1 MKEIKVFLKRHT
13 AVFLMLAVVLTMSVG
28 TLWAKYTTDVTVTG
42 ELSLEV
48 KAEQKY
54 VINWDTFRRGLY
66 AIVKDGIVPPPTAL
80 KFVTGDV
87 ATRYY
92 GWSYPLCEDET
103 HHLIISFDSNTK
115 TMYIGPWDSNDS
127 TSVVYAP
134 ENSSYLLYGGNYPS
148 GECLFFKNLTT
159 LDCSNL
165 STSKVTNMNNMFS
178 QLTKLTDLTLGSRF
192 DTSNVT
198 NMSSM
203 FSGDT
208 ALTSLDLSCFDTS
221 RVTNMS
227 NMFMNCSNLSTITVA
242 SGFNIESVIS
252 GYDAN
257 MFAGCTSLVGGEGTE
272 FDSTKVDKTYA
283 KIDGGASDPGYFTDV
298 SDGLMSLSM
307 NLASDIFA
315 VAADPVQDGDT
326 VDPVGDVTDVTEVTT
341 EEPVVTEESGVAE
354 TPAPSEEDSFS
365 DTSKPTEELLP
376 VTGQNEET
384 DALDNSNS

>member
-1 MKEIKVFLKRHT
+1 MKEIKLFLKRHT
-13 AVFLMLAVVLTMSVG
+13 AVLLMLAMVLTMSVG
-28 TLWAKYTTDVTVTG
+28 TLWAKYATDVTVTG

-54 VINWDTFRRGLY
+54 VIDKSSLQNNIIAQITRANRY
-66 AIVKDGIVPPPTAL
+66 PEVV
-80 KFVTGDV
+80 KFVAGKEAAQHFAV
-87 ATRYY
+87 AWPS
-92 GWSYPLCEDET
+92 GADGHNIVISWDE
-103 HHLIISFDSNTK
+103 SSS
-115 TMYIGPWDSNDS
+115 TMYIGPNDSNDS
-127 TSVVYAP
+127 TSVLYAP
-134 ENSSYLLYGGNYPS
+134 EDSSSLLNGTLGNKMF
-148 GECLFFKNLTT
+148 GKKVETI
-159 LDCSNL
+159 DCSNL
-165 STSKVTNMNNMFS
+165 DTSKVTNMSGMFS
-178 QLTKLTDLTLGSRF
+178 GLTKLTDLTFGSRF

-257 MFAGCTSLVGGEGTE
+257 LFAGCTSLVGGEGTE

-354 TPAPSEEDSFS
+354 TPTPSEEDSFS